1 MLTGMGDFK
10 QMTDLKTLSFENNH
24 TDKMCRQEN
33 RVIGQQI

>member
-1 MLTGMGDFK
+1 MEDFK

-24 TDKMCRQEN
+24 TDKICTQEN